1 MHEKKKGAYFALGR
15 NFGRGMAC
23 AQRAQTRR
31 GPRRFQSSLAGMRAM
46 PFHLP
51 PVSVT
56 TAPLLQ
62 VACAKSIAGR
72 DKLPGGTGTTL
83 KFRKYLSL

>member
-1 MHEKKKGAYFALGR
+1 
-15 NFGRGMAC
+15 
-23 AQRAQTRR
+23 
-31 GPRRFQSSLAGMRAM
+31 M